1 MKIFDI
7 NGFEK
12 DGEINGT
19 SYESFK
25 HVGAAGQE
33 IWFCA
38 GATNNTALTTG
49 APSGNNIRV
58 IPFIAP
64 GRGGVLDRL
73 AVNVTTNSAGS
84 GIIGIYENTNDWTL
98 YPSGLIYQTPQ
109 FTTGSNGTKVTSVTI
124 RLNPGGLYWMAYWN
138 NSGATLRALALGGIA
153 NLLGF
158 KNSLPTTPNIG
169 YAFGQNYPAGITPSL
184 PSIYPLGAVPIL
196 AVPIPGLFYR
206 YGA

>member
-1 MKIFDI
+1 MKIFDAY
-7 NGFEK
+7 GFEK

-25 HVGAAGQE
+25 HIGGAGQE

-49 APSGNNIRV
+49 ATSGNVIRA

-64 GRGGVLDRL
+64 GRGGILDRL
-73 AVNVTTNSAGS
+73 AINVTANSAGS

-109 FTTGSNGTKVTSVTI
+109 FTTGSNGIKTTSVTV
-124 RLNPGGLYWMAYWN
+124 RLNPGQLYWMTYWN
-138 NSGATLRALALGGIA
+138 NSSATLRALALGGIV

-158 KNSLPTTPNIG
+158 NSNLPTTPNIG
-169 YAFGQNYPAGITPSL
+169 YAYGMTYPVGITPSL
-184 PSIYPLGAVPIL
+184 PAIFPLSAVPVL